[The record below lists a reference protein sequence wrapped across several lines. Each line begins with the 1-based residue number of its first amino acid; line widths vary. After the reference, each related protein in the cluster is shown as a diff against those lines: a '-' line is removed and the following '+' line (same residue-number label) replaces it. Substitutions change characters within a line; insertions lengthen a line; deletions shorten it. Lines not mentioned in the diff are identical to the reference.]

1 MSDGAAC
8 PINLDRRG
16 VRQRLLGGIVVGAAG
31 LGLAAYSIAQGRGL
45 PWRLAALALLA
56 FAALAL
62 LQARAK
68 T

>member
-1 MSDGAAC
+1 MSDDLAC

-16 VRQRLLGGIVVGAAG
+16 VRQRMMGGLVAFG
-31 LGLAAYSIAQGRGL
+31 LGLALATYAIVAVRGL
-45 PWRLAALALLA
+45 GWRLGAVGLLA
-56 FAALAL
+56 FGALAL